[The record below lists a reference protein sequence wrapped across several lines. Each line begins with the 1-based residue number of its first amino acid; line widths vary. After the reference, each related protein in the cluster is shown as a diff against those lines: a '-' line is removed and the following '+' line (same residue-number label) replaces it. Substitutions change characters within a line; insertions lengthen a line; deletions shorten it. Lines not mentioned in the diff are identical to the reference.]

1 LGDDYLS
8 PAREDLMMKIAGFFR
23 AAVLVL
29 AGLAVPAVAEVP
41 VGEDGLHKPDWVR
54 DTFLDL
60 REDLAEANAEGKR
73 LLIIAEQLGCIYCK
87 EMHESVFPVPSI
99 DALIRENFFVVQ
111 INIYGDKEVTDFD
124 GTVLR
129 EKDMALRWGVI
140 FTPTMIFMPAEVA
153 EGKTA
158 ISGAVAFLPGA
169 FKPNMTHALFT
180 WIKDEI
186 YLTEPQLQRYFVE
199 NYYNVGKD
207 VMAQ

>member
-1 LGDDYLS
+1 
-8 PAREDLMMKIAGFFR
+8 MKIAGVFR
-23 AAVLVL
+23 AAALVL
-29 AGLAVPAVAEVP
+29 AALAAPAAAEVP
-41 VGEDGLHKPDWVR
+41 VGEDGLHKPDWMR

-73 LLIIAEQLGCIYCK
+73 LLIIVEQLGCIYCT

-129 EKDMALRWGVI
+129 EKEMALRWGVI
-140 FTPTMIFMPAEVA
+140 FTPTMIFMPTEVV

-158 ISGAVAFLPGA
+158 TSGAVAFLPGA

>member
-1 LGDDYLS
+1 
-8 PAREDLMMKIAGFFR
+8 
-23 AAVLVL
+23 
-29 AGLAVPAVAEVP
+29 
-41 VGEDGLHKPDWVR
+41 
-54 DTFLDL
+54 
-60 REDLAEANAEGKR
+60 
-73 LLIIAEQLGCIYCK
+73 
-87 EMHESVFPVPSI
+87 
-99 DALIRENFFVVQ
+99 
-111 INIYGDKEVTDFD
+111 
-124 GTVLR
+124 
-129 EKDMALRWGVI
+129 
-140 FTPTMIFMPAEVA
+140 MIFMPAEVA